1 VEIKVCALGGLV
13 KDNEKWKKYCQILV
27 RNNRKVGEDLDA
39 YISDVIRNHD
49 EGNDQ
54 FKISGWF
61 DNYDMRAVPMIMSQ
75 NDKFE
80 DYFQNCD
87 RPSFDSLKIK
97 LGDLN
102 QLVQKTIRPDTDN
115 YYEHLNIPTEFFDI
129 LVKEK
134 SEKEYIKRYHDWN
147 VKFYAENNKKTF
159 LKKAGVQAWQ

>member
-1 VEIKVCALGGLV
+1 MCALGGLV
-13 KDNEKWKKYCQILV
+13 KDNEKWKKYVEICS
-27 RNNRKVGEDLDA
+27 RNHRKVSADLDA

-54 FKISGWF
+54 FKITGWF

-80 DYFQNCD
+80 DYFKNCD

-115 YYEHLNIPTEFFDI
+115 YYDHLDIPMEFFD
-129 LVKEK
+129 KDTMEK

>member
-1 VEIKVCALGGLV
+1 
-13 KDNEKWKKYCQILV
+13 
-27 RNNRKVGEDLDA
+27 
-39 YISDVIRNHD
+39 
-49 EGNDQ
+49 
-54 FKISGWF
+54 
-61 DNYDMRAVPMIMSQ
+61 MSQ